1 MKSFGKKTRNEYGY
15 DESYEGGFYNPEQ
28 QDEDEGVVESFET
41 AEPAVEEE
49 TQAPAPK
56 APQNPAS
63 SGMLKVLAPRSY
75 DDAPSIVKH
84 LRAGYTVVLNIEG
97 MERASAMRLI
107 DFLLGAIEVLEGDF
121 RPVTK
126 TTLVFS
132 PSGAVSS
139 DDDEYDEE
147 GDN

>member
-15 DESYEGGFYNPEQ
+15 DENYEGGFYNPEQ
-28 QDEDEGVVESFET
+28 QDEDEGVVDSFTAAEAPAEET
-41 AEPAVEEE
+41 AAPKT
-49 TQAPAPK
+49 TQAPAGS
-56 APQNPAS
+56 N
-63 SGMLKVLAPRSY
+63 MLKVLAPRSY
-75 DDAPSIVKH
+75 DDAPGIVQH

-97 MERASAMRLI
+97 MDRASAMRLI

-132 PSGAVSS
+132 PNGAVSS
-139 DDDEYDEE
+139 DDDEEYEDEE
-147 GDN
+147 GEN

>member
-1 MKSFGKKTRNEYGY
+1 MKSFGKKKNEFDRY

-28 QDEDEGVVESFET
+28 DDEDGVVDGFDTEAA
-41 AEPAVEEE
+41 AEEN
-49 TQAPAPK
+49 APK
-56 APQNPAS
+56 ARAAQNG
-63 SGMLKVLAPRSY
+63 SGNMLKVLAPRSY
-75 DDAPSIVKH
+75 DDAPDIVKH
-84 LRAGYTVVLNIEG
+84 LIEGYTVVLNIEG

-132 PSGAVSS
+132 PTGSFSS
-139 DDDEYDEE
+139 DEEEFDEE
-147 GDN
+147 N

>member
-1 MKSFGKKTRNEYGY
+1 MKSFGKKARNEYGY
-15 DESYEGGFYNPEQ
+15 DDSYEGGFYNPEQ

-41 AEPAVEEE
+41 TEPAVEEE
-49 TQAPAPK
+49 APAPK
-56 APQNPAS
+56 APQSPVGSN
-63 SGMLKVLAPRSY
+63 MLKVLAPRSY
-75 DDAPSIVKH
+75 DDAPNIVKH

-97 MERASAMRLI
+97 MERGSAMRLI

-139 DDDEYDEE
+139 DDEEYDED

>member
-1 MKSFGKKTRNEYGY
+1 MKSFGKKKNEFDRY

-28 QDEDEGVVESFET
+28 DEDDGVVDGVDAET
-41 AEPAVEEE
+41 VADEAD
-49 TQAPAPK
+49 APK
-56 APQNPAS
+56 ARANQNNAN
-63 SGMLKVLAPRSY
+63 MLKVLAPRSY
-75 DDAPSIVKH
+75 DDAPDIVKH
-84 LRAGYTVVLNIEG
+84 LIEGYTVVLNIEG

-132 PSGAVSS
+132 PTCTVSS
-139 DDDEYDEE
+139 DDEE
-147 GDN
+147 LEEEN